1 MAATIIPTAAVTVDG
16 KPTIT
21 GYIVETWDIAP
32 GGTPDQEEIKDGAG
46 AHHSIVVFENR
57 MDEIDFALIVTTGDT
72 TEFKNGALCTA
83 TGYTDYQCRNVRVA
97 KSKGAQRITGQL
109 VKVQNFA

>member
-1 MAATIIPTAAVTVDG
+1 MAATIIPAAAVSVDG

-21 GYIVETWDIAP
+21 GYIVETWEIAP

-46 AHHSIVVFENR
+46 AHHSIIVYENR
-57 MDEIDFALIVTTGDT
+57 MEEIDFALIATTGT
-72 TEFKNGALCTA
+72 GSEFVNGALCGVA
-83 TGYTDYQCRNVRVA
+83 AYDDYQCRNVKIA
-97 KSKGAQRITGQL
+97 KSKSAIRITGQL